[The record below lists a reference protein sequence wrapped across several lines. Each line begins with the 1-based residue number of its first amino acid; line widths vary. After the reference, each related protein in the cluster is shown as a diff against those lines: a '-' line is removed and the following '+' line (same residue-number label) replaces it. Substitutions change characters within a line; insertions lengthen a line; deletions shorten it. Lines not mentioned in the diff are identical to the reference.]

1 MATTITN
8 LEKTFNAKRSNRYSV
23 TCDAC
28 GRIVWGVTGRKNAEQ
43 LAAEHVCSPI
53 TCIDCNNTITR
64 RTAIGSLGQILAFW
78 VDAAGDHVCRR
89 DGMRVWSHR
98 KSVAE

>member
-8 LEKTFNAKRSNRYSV
+8 LQAYNGTKRSNRYSV

-28 GRIVWGVTGRKNAEQ
+28 GRIVLGITGRKNAEQ
-43 LAAEHVCSPI
+43 LAAEHVCGPI
-53 TCIDCNNTITR
+53 TCFDCCKPITR
-64 RTAIGSLGQILAFW
+64 RTTKGSLDQTIAWW
-78 VDAAGDHVCRR
+78 VDADGDGVCRR
-89 DGMRVWSHR
+89 EGLRVWGHR